1 MIRMERHSH
10 IKKGI
15 HKKKPLKILFL
26 MPESDPEFNPDL
38 IPQPTIQSEEKFD
51 LVDNLDLI
59 GNTIKEDDDEYK
71 SDEYSGQ

>member
-1 MIRMERHSH
+1 MIRMARHSNK
-10 IKKGI
+10 KKGI
-15 HKKKPLKILFL
+15 HKKKPLNILFL

-51 LVDNLDLI
+51 LVDDLDLI
-59 GNTIKEDDDEYK
+59 GNTIKQDDEQFN